1 MMGLSWLSP
10 TSNQLSTNL
19 LSSLVSALL
28 LTLWL
33 FGIPSQIMCVQS
45 LNKLIQKE
53 AKRPIPSQQHI
64 NLSCLYLVIVLWC
77 WHSILC
83 MIYWSPYLI
92 GAPRVCVKQRLS
104 AINVYLQLELECGN
118 IVSEQVSK
126 QDAQT
131 ENEPWVEQTIH
142 FGVPTCL

>member
-1 MMGLSWLSP
+1 M
-10 TSNQLSTNL
+10 
-19 LSSLVSALL
+19 
-28 LTLWL
+28 
-33 FGIPSQIMCVQS
+33 
-45 LNKLIQKE
+45 
-53 AKRPIPSQQHI
+53 
-64 NLSCLYLVIVLWC
+64 
-77 WHSILC
+77 
-83 MIYWSPYLI
+83 
-92 GAPRVCVKQRLS
+92 KQRLS